1 MPMIATQVPG
11 VRSTS
16 ALLWAVLLLETQ
28 VVVQARI
35 RDLNEA
41 EGRELAITALDPSAR
56 KLPKLR
62 VDLYQD
68 PNAPAPDFYKFEITW
83 DNPEGS
89 AIVAHFAVNRATG
102 DVWQLVVCRRMHS
115 ADLKRLQRSMR
126 KRIGLSRKQLR
137 ELGAKAPCER

>member
-1 MPMIATQVPG
+1 MIATQVPR

-16 ALLWAVLLLETQ
+16 ALVWALLLLETQ
-28 VVVQARI
+28 GVVQART

-56 KLPKLR
+56 RLPKLR
-62 VDLYQD
+62 LDVYQD
-68 PNAPAPDFYKFEITW
+68 PRAPAPDFYQFEITW
-83 DNPEGS
+83 DNPNGS
-89 AIVAHFAVNRATG
+89 PMIGHFAVNRSTG
-102 DVWQLVVCRRMHS
+102 DVWKLVVCRRMDS

-126 KRIGLSRKQLR
+126 KRIGLSPKQLR